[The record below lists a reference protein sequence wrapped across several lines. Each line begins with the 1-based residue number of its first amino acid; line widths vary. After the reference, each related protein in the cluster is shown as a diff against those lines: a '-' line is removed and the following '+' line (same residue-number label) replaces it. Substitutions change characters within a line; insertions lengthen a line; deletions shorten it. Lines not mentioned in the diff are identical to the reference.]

1 MTEIPK
7 WLISD
12 QIITNSFRN
21 LSIERGVGFQRIIFF
36 FIASMSMPLAFLLSN
51 LVLAIYKVRNR
62 NVNKEF
68 SLKDFLIGNDY
79 ETDYFY
85 SKRILKNK
93 GKKFEQ
99 FNQFDPSNFV
109 NNDIGF
115 FDYQIILIEACKDL
129 LKITKVVGANAKFLI
144 FISSLRNI
152 LFYVIYRT
160 FFRYYKK
167 RGVSDIHLIS
177 MPLNLM
183 CAIEKEGLNCN
194 VYLHGLSVK
203 VLPDQVPTLTKLF
216 LFSRDEKDYFSKF
229 VPIEKIQIYDTNK
242 IKDHN
247 NVAII
252 LLRQTLKFDEKSD
265 DKMNMVDIEA
275 VKTFADKNNLELYFK
290 IHPKTD
296 KNKINTLNKILKIEE
311 NQLLLNRTPVVENI
325 LALKPKIIF
334 SWFSSGLA
342 ESLNYD
348 VLPVAIEEKSK
359 SKKINEL
366 SNFDYKK
373 RSLSFYDQ
381 TKILKD
387 AIQDKNQFRETINL
401 LKNND

>member
-21 LSIERGVGFQRIIFF
+21 LSIERGIGIQRIIFF
-36 FIASMSMPLAFLLSN
+36 LIALIVMPLAFVLSN
-51 LVLAIYKVRNR
+51 LGLAIYRFR
-62 NVNKEF
+62 FGNVHKDFNHQ
-68 SLKDFLIGNDY
+68 DFLIGNDY

-93 GKKFEQ
+93 GRKFEQ

-109 NNDIGF
+109 NSDIGF
-115 FDYQIILIEACKDL
+115 FDYQTILIEACKDL
-129 LKITKVVGANAKFLI
+129 LKISKVAGSSAKFLI
-144 FISSLRNI
+144 LISSLRNI
-152 LFYVIYRT
+152 LFYVIYRA
-160 FFRYYKK
+160 FFKYHKK

-183 CAIEKEGLNCN
+183 CAIEKEDLKCN
-194 VYLHGLSVK
+194 VYLHGLSVRI
-203 VLPDQVPTLTKLF
+203 LPHQVPNLTKLF
-216 LFSRDEKDYFSKF
+216 LFSSDEKNYFSKF
-229 VPIEKIQIYDTNK
+229 IPVEKIQIYDTNR
-242 IKDHN
+242 ITDHN

-252 LLRQTLKFDEKSD
+252 LLRQTLQFDEKAD
-265 DKMNMVDIEA
+265 DSMNMVDIKA

-290 IHPKTD
+290 IHPKTEE
-296 KNKINTLNKILKIEE
+296 NKIKDLYKILKIEE
-311 NQLLLNRTPVVENI
+311 NQLLLNRTPVTENI
-325 LALKPKIIF
+325 LALEPKIIF
-334 SWFSSGLA
+334 GWFSSGLA

-348 VLPVAIEEKSK
+348 ILPVAIEEKSK

-373 RSLSFYDQ
+373 RCLSFYDQ
-381 TKILKD
+381 ATILENV
-387 AIQDKNQFRETINL
+387 IQDKNKFRETINF
-401 LKNND
+401 LKNNE

>member
-36 FIASMSMPLAFLLSN
+36 FIASVSMPLGFLLSN

-68 SLKDFLIGNDY
+68 SHNDFLIGNDY

-152 LFYVIYRT
+152 LF
-160 FFRYYKK
+160 
-167 RGVSDIHLIS
+167 
-177 MPLNLM
+177 
-183 CAIEKEGLNCN
+183 
-194 VYLHGLSVK
+194 
-203 VLPDQVPTLTKLF
+203 
-216 LFSRDEKDYFSKF
+216 
-229 VPIEKIQIYDTNK
+229 
-242 IKDHN
+242 
-247 NVAII
+247 
-252 LLRQTLKFDEKSD
+252 
-265 DKMNMVDIEA
+265 
-275 VKTFADKNNLELYFK
+275 
-290 IHPKTD
+290 
-296 KNKINTLNKILKIEE
+296 
-311 NQLLLNRTPVVENI
+311 
-325 LALKPKIIF
+325 
-334 SWFSSGLA
+334 
-342 ESLNYD
+342 
-348 VLPVAIEEKSK
+348 
-359 SKKINEL
+359 
-366 SNFDYKK
+366 
-373 RSLSFYDQ
+373 
-381 TKILKD
+381 
-387 AIQDKNQFRETINL
+387 
-401 LKNND
+401 